1 MPDVPKRFIM
11 HEVGKLWRQ
20 IKEDELKI
28 YEKMARD
35 DLDRF
40 KQEHG
45 EFVSKINILR
55 HENIQPREEGGDLTK
70 ELRDLIE

>member
-11 HEVGKLWRQ
+11 HEVGKLWRMIQ
-20 IKEDELKI
+20 EDVLKI

-40 KQEHG
+40 K
-45 EFVSKINILR
+45 
-55 HENIQPREEGGDLTK
+55 
-70 ELRDLIE
+70 